1 MLIYMLASYI
11 SLSRRVRERIR
22 LRDNIWICDRIKSPF
37 VLGIFRPQ
45 IYILSEM
52 SENEV
57 EYVVAHE
64 KTHLKRLDNIWKP
77 LGFVLLCVHWFNPLC
92 WVAYWL
98 FNKDI
103 ELACDE
109 KVVSGLDAKGKK
121 EYSTALLMCSTA
133 RYSISACPLAFGEN
147 NIKQRIKNVLSY
159 KKPAF
164 SVIVIAFAA
173 CAAVAISFMT
183 DPLSTKAVS
192 TVLNGLN
199 SDVAGGLPV
208 KLSADNISDLE
219 LNKVYSLIS
228 NAIESDNLDR
238 EFADSIEKVELN
250 EQNKEILVYIKNL
263 DESKQNWFER
273 NICDTPYVVFVAV
286 KDESKE
292 KPAEPAVEDETQPVT
307 DAVTDDSSDSSYY
320 EDDYYD
326 NSYADDYSDYGYSY
340 NSYDDYSDYSSDSGY
355 SDSSDNSDNSGS
367 VAIVPITPFEPDYD
381 YYNNLMND
389 GYESSH
395 EISLDVPVSDWDA
408 SEVWRYTQWDH

>member
-1 MLIYMLASYI
+1 MDLIFVKVLNISLVASWLIFAVIILRLLLKNAPKWIRCVMWAMVAVRLVIPFSFESGLSLVPNAQRLNEASYSSTSYIGSDIGRNSENLFADTVEQTGNSSPDILLILSIVWAAGAVLMMIYMLASYI
-11 SLSRRVRERIR
+11 SLSRRVRECIR

-147 NIKQRIKNVLSY
+147 NIKQRKIGRAHV
-159 KKPAF
+159 
-164 SVIVIAFAA
+164 
-173 CAAVAISFMT
+173 
-183 DPLSTKAVS
+183 
-192 TVLNGLN
+192 
-199 SDVAGGLPV
+199 
-208 KLSADNISDLE
+208 
-219 LNKVYSLIS
+219 
-228 NAIESDNLDR
+228 
-238 EFADSIEKVELN
+238 
-250 EQNKEILVYIKNL
+250 
-263 DESKQNWFER
+263 
-273 NICDTPYVVFVAV
+273 
-286 KDESKE
+286 
-292 KPAEPAVEDETQPVT
+292 
-307 DAVTDDSSDSSYY
+307 
-320 EDDYYD
+320 
-326 NSYADDYSDYGYSY
+326 
-340 NSYDDYSDYSSDSGY
+340 
-355 SDSSDNSDNSGS
+355 
-367 VAIVPITPFEPDYD
+367 
-381 YYNNLMND
+381 
-389 GYESSH
+389 
-395 EISLDVPVSDWDA
+395 
-408 SEVWRYTQWDH
+408 